1 VLKKVDD
8 TFGNTVPP
16 PDNPVVVQSVAPRS
30 NIFRKSTRLLRRA
43 GTRLSGLVFS
53 SLLRRI
59 LILNLAALVVLLTG
73 ILYMNQFREGLIDA
87 RVESLMTQGEII
99 AGAISASASVDT
111 DALRIDPEKLFEL
124 QAGQS
129 ISPSIDTLD
138 SAEFLINPERVAPVL
153 RRLISPTRTRARIY
167 DRDGELLLDTRHLYS
182 GGQVLRYELEPLDGD
197 QPGLFERG
205 WAAIAAFFDRTNLP
219 THIEKPGEN
228 ASAYSEV
235 VGALEGQTGTVVRM
249 SSDNEIIVSVAV
261 PVQRYR
267 AVLGVLQLSTQGAD
281 IDKIIFAER
290 MAVLRVFTVASI
302 VTMLLSLLLA
312 STIATPLKKLSAAAA
327 RVRRG
332 VTDRQQIPDFSAR
345 RDEVGDLSVALGAM
359 TDSLYARIDAIERF
373 AADVAHELKNPLT
386 SLRSAVETLP
396 LVKNDESRKRL
407 LDVIQHDVRR
417 LDRLISDISDASRL
431 DAELGR
437 DDLHAI
443 DLAELLRE
451 HVDAVKAAP
460 GRGTQFQL
468 SLAIEGF
475 AKARPA
481 KETASKTKATL
492 SKTNSAKTVLSE
504 TTAETNAA
512 DAVATDQ
519 NAANKAAKATPEFEP
534 VLINGHDLRL
544 GQVIHNLIDNARSF
558 IPQTGGTIRI
568 LLANK
573 AGDAEI
579 TIEDNGSGI
588 AEDAFE
594 KIFQRFY
601 TDRPGIEAFGQNSGL
616 GLSIS
621 RQIIEAHGGTLTAQN
636 AINSAQQ
643 ITGAR
648 FIITLPLLGAVAGP
662 RGRSR

>member
-1 VLKKVDD
+1 VLKKVEDSNVID
-8 TFGNTVPP
+8 
-16 PDNPVVVQSVAPRS
+16 APAAAPQVGSIAVRPTS
-30 NIFRKSTRLLRRA
+30 YRRFMRRLRRLS
-43 GTRLSGLVFS
+43 TRLSGLVFS

-129 ISPSIDTLD
+129 IAPSIDTLD

-153 RRLISPTRTRARIY
+153 RRLISPTRTRARVY
-167 DRDGELLLDTRHLYS
+167 DRDGELILDTRHLYS

-197 QPGLFERG
+197 QPGIFERAWG
-205 WAAIAAFFDRTNLP
+205 AVVALFDRSNLP
-219 THIEKPGEN
+219 VHIEKPGEN
-228 ASAYSEV
+228 ASTYSEV

-249 SSDNEIIVSVAV
+249 SPDNEIIVSVAV

-302 VTMLLSLLLA
+302 VTLLLSLLLA
-312 STIATPLKKLSAAAA
+312 STIATPLKKLSAAAV

-396 LVKNDESRKRL
+396 LVKSEEPRKRL
-407 LDVIQHDVRR
+407 MDVIQHDVRR

-437 DDLHAI
+437 DDLKPL
-443 DLAELLRE
+443 DLAQLLRE
-451 HVDAVKAAP
+451 HVAAVKAAP
-460 GRGTQFQL
+460 GRGTPFNITF
-468 SLAIEGF
+468 AIEGF
-475 AKARPA
+475 AKA
-481 KETASKTKATL
+481 KG
-492 SKTNSAKTVLSE
+492 
-504 TTAETNAA
+504 
-512 DAVATDQ
+512 
-519 NAANKAAKATPEFEP
+519 AKASNLES
-534 VLINGHDLRL
+534 VMVNGHDLRL
-544 GQVIHNLIDNARSF
+544 GQVVHNLIDNARGF
-558 IPQTGGTIRI
+558 IPADTGVIRI
-568 LLANK
+568 ILARK
-573 AGDAEI
+573 GGFAEI
-579 TIEDNGSGI
+579 TVEDNGPGI
-588 AEDAFE
+588 REDAFE

-601 TDRPGIEAFGQNSGL
+601 TDRPGVEAFGQNSGL

-621 RQIIEAHGGTLTAQN
+621 RQIIEAHGGSLN
-636 AINSAQQ
+636 AANAVNAAEE

-648 FIITLPLLGAVAGP
+648 FTIRLPLIDAVP
-662 RGRSR
+662 SRGRTR